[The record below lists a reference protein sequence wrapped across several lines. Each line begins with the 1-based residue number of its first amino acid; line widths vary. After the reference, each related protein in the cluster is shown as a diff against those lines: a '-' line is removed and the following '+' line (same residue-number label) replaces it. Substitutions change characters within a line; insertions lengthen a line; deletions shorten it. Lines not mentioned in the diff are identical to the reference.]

1 MTPELHR
8 LLLQLDDEDF
18 ITTNYFKWSE
28 VEKKQLTSDI
38 VRYFMPLIRT
48 HKENV
53 LFGLYHS
60 IIDAEERED
69 YEQADILNRCFR
81 SLEKM
86 R

>member
-1 MTPELHR
+1 MTPELHK
-8 LLLQLDDEDF
+8 LLLELDNEDF
-18 ITTNYFKWSE
+18 VTTNYFKWSE
-28 VEKKQLTSDI
+28 VEKKRLTSDI

-53 LFGLYHS
+53 LFGLYRS
-60 IIDAEERED
+60 IIESEERED